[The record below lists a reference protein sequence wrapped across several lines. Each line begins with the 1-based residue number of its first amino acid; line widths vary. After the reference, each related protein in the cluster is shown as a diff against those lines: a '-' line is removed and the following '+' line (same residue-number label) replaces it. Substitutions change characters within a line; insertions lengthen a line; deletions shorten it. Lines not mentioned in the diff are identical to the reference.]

1 MFMFQW
7 PRAKPSLYKTGVLVL
22 STSQTAR
29 RKHLVAWLMLLWSES
44 GVKVPTFRQRYPVPL
59 AVQQTPQ
66 LLEVA
71 LPLDVVLDGRGLHEE
86 GVEAVLL
93 PHAVDARAVAA
104 GVDARLGGLHK
115 CIDLL
120 IGGNGGALPQIR
132 VKHCHYSKIRL
143 VDAHFEK

>member
-29 RKHLVAWLMLLWSES
+29 RKHLVAWLMTWSGIYEI
-44 GVKVPTFRQRYPVPL
+44 PTFRQRYPVPL

-93 PHAVDARAVAA
+93 PDAVDARAVAA
-104 GVDARLGGLHK
+104 GVHARLGGLHK

-120 IGGNGGALPQIR
+120 IGGDGGALPQIR
-132 VKHCHYSKIRL
+132 VEHCHHSKIRL

>member
-1 MFMFQW
+1 MLW
-7 PRAKPSLYKTGVLVL
+7 RGIYKI
-22 STSQTAR
+22 
-29 RKHLVAWLMLLWSES
+29 
-44 GVKVPTFRQRYPVPL
+44 PTFRQRYPVPL
-59 AVQQTPQ
+59 AVQQSTE

-120 IGGNGGALPQIR
+120 IGGDGGALPQIWYEVSPQSMR
-132 VKHCHYSKIRL
+132 HAWLMLTLKNEFV
-143 VDAHFEK
+143 EPQQ

>member
-29 RKHLVAWLMLLWSES
+29 RKHLVAWLMLWSGIDNIS
-44 GVKVPTFRQRYPVPL
+44 TFRQRYPVPL

-93 PHAVDARAVAA
+93 PDAVDARAVAA
-104 GVDARLGGLHK
+104 GVHARLGGLHK

-120 IGGNGGALPQIR
+120 IGGDGGALSQIR
-132 VKHCHYSKIRL
+132 VEHCHYSKIRL

>member
-1 MFMFQW
+1 MVCLYF
-7 PRAKPSLYKTGVLVL
+7 SLLGQNLLCIK
-22 STSQTAR
+22 R
-29 RKHLVAWLMLLWSES
+29 RWWYDILRIRHVGNIFSGVAWLMLWR
-44 GVKVPTFRQRYPVPL
+44 GIFKIPTFRQRYPVPL
-59 AVQQTPQ
+59 AVQQSSE

-120 IGGNGGALPQIR
+120 IGGDGGALP
-132 VKHCHYSKIRL
+132 
-143 VDAHFEK
+143 

>member
-1 MFMFQW
+1 MVCLYF
-7 PRAKPSLYKTGVLVL
+7 SLLGQNLLCIK
-22 STSQTAR
+22 R
-29 RKHLVAWLMLLWSES
+29 RWWYEILRIRHVGNIFSDVAWLMLWRRR
-44 GVKVPTFRQRYPVPL
+44 GIFKIPTFRQRYPVPL
-59 AVQQTPQ
+59 AVEQAPE

-120 IGGNGGALPQIR
+120 IGGDGGALPQLR
-132 VKHCHYSKIRL
+132 GEVSPHSMRQ
-143 VDAHFEK
+143 A